1 LLKRTDVFQKKAAY
15 AAFFIKGTCMQISVN
30 GEVERIEPQSLE
42 SYLTTKS
49 LLGRR
54 IAVERNGDIVPKSQ
68 FSEVILE
75 DGDVLEIV
83 HAIGGG

>member
-1 LLKRTDVFQKKAAY
+1 
-15 AAFFIKGTCMQISVN
+15 MQILVN
-30 GEVERIEPQSLE
+30 GEFEQIEPQSLE
-42 SYLTTKS
+42 SYLTDKS

-54 IAVERNGDIVPKSQ
+54 IAVERNGDIVPR
-68 FSEVILE
+68 SEFTNVVIE

>member
-1 LLKRTDVFQKKAAY
+1 
-15 AAFFIKGTCMQISVN
+15 MQISVN
-30 GEVERIEPQSLE
+30 GEVQTIGPQSLE
-42 SYLTTKS
+42 TYLSDKS

-54 IAVERNGDIVPKSQ
+54 IAVERNGDIVPQSQ

>member
-1 LLKRTDVFQKKAAY
+1 MDERFSSKRAAL
-15 AAFFIKGTCMQISVN
+15 AAFFIQGMNMKISVN
-30 GEVERIEPQSLE
+30 GEVEQTEPQSLE
-42 SYLTTKS
+42 SYLFNKS

-68 FSEVILE
+68 FRDVILE

-83 HAIGGG
+83 QAIGGG

>member
-1 LLKRTDVFQKKAAY
+1 
-15 AAFFIKGTCMQISVN
+15 MHISVN
-30 GEVERIEPQSLE
+30 GEIETIEPQSLE
-42 SYLTTKS
+42 SYLADKS

-54 IAVERNGDIVPKSQ
+54 IAVERNGEIVPKSR

>member
-1 LLKRTDVFQKKAAY
+1 MDERFSSKRAAL
-15 AAFFIKGTCMQISVN
+15 AAFFIQGMNMKISVN
-30 GEVERIEPQSLE
+30 GEVEQTEPQSLE
-42 SYLTTKS
+42 SYLSNKS

-68 FSEVILE
+68 FRDVILE

>member
-1 LLKRTDVFQKKAAY
+1 
-15 AAFFIKGTCMQISVN
+15 MQISVN
-30 GEVERIEPQSLE
+30 GEVEQIEPQSLE
-42 SYLTTKS
+42 SYLFNKW

-68 FSEVILE
+68 FSDVILE

>member
-1 LLKRTDVFQKKAAY
+1 
-15 AAFFIKGTCMQISVN
+15 MQILVN
-30 GEVERIEPQSLE
+30 GEFEQIESQSLE
-42 SYLTTKS
+42 GYLTDKL

-54 IAVERNGDIVPKSQ
+54 IAVERNGDIVPRSQ
-68 FSEVILE
+68 FTNVVIE